1 MGKSAKLALKI
12 VPWSIV
18 GLLALAGMTLALLS
32 DPAKFL
38 QFIITGISVGMVY
51 ALIALGFA
59 LIWKS
64 SSVAN
69 LALGQ
74 IVLISAWFNYSM
86 FVDRGLPVY
95 LAFLLVIV
103 FSVFLGWIIERLTLR
118 PLIGQPILSLIA
130 VTLGVGYFL
139 EGLVT
144 FIWPQSTAGFGDKQ
158 IFPKDV
164 IHIGPAVISQEYAWV
179 ILICLIIFVLL
190 TLFFRYHKMG
200 IAMRATADDQ
210 MAVQACGIP
219 VTKVF
224 STSWMLA
231 CMVAAIGGVL
241 ISSIGGISHGL
252 VETGLKSF
260 SVVIL
265 GGLDSFI
272 GAMVAGPII
281 GLAETVG
288 GGYLGTII
296 SWGGIRDIIPFV
308 IIIIV
313 MTFKPYGLFGEKR
326 IERI

>member
-1 MGKSAKLALKI
+1 MNWAEL
-12 VPWSIV
+12 
-18 GLLALAGMTLALLS
+18 
-32 DPAKFL
+32 L
-38 QFIITGISVGMVY
+38 QFVITGLSVGMVY

-86 FVDRGLPVY
+86 FIDRGLPVFV
-95 LAFLLVIV
+95 AFLLVIV
-103 FSVFLGWIIERLTLR
+103 FAVFLGWVIERLTLR

-130 VTLGVGYFL
+130 VTLGIGYFL
-139 EGLVT
+139 EGVVT
-144 FIWPQSTAGFGDKQ
+144 FIWPQSTAGFGDKP
-158 IFPKDV
+158 ILPRSV
-164 IHIGPAVISQEYAWV
+164 IHIGPAIVSQEYVWV
-179 ILICLIIFVLL
+179 VAICLLIFFSLS
-190 TLFFRYHKMG
+190 LFFRYHKMG

-224 STSWMLA
+224 STSWMFA
-231 CMVAAIGGVL
+231 CVVAAIGGIL
-241 ISSIGGISHGL
+241 ISSIGGISQGL

-281 GLAETVG
+281 GLAESLG
-288 GGYLGTII
+288 GG
-296 SWGGIRDIIPFV
+296 
-308 IIIIV
+308 
-313 MTFKPYGLFGEKR
+313 
-326 IERI
+326 

>member
-1 MGKSAKLALKI
+1 MDKDRLIKLIPKIALWTIVVIVSAGVILGCLA
-12 VPWSIV
+12 S
-18 GLLALAGMTLALLS
+18 GT
-32 DPAKFL
+32 FL
-38 QFIITGISVGMVY
+38 QFTITGISVGAVY

-74 IVLISAWFNYSM
+74 IVLISSWFTYAM
-86 FVDRGLPVY
+86 LVQAEFPQW
-95 LAFLLVIV
+95 LAFPLVIV
-103 FSVFLGWIIERLTLR
+103 FALLLGWAIERFALR
-118 PLIGQPILSLIA
+118 PLIAQPILSLIT
-130 VTLGVGYFL
+130 VTLGLGYLL
-139 EGLVT
+139 EGVVTLV
-144 FIWPQSTAGFGDKQ
+144 WPLSMSDLPRL
-158 IFPKDV
+158 FPKEV
-164 IHIGPAVISQEYAWV
+164 IHIGSAVISQEYLWV
-179 ILICLIIFVLL
+179 IVICIIIFVLL

-219 VTKVF
+219 VTRVF
-224 STSWMLA
+224 SMSWMFA
-231 CMVAAIGGVL
+231 CVVAAIGGIL
-241 ISSIGGISHGL
+241 ISSIGNISHGL

-272 GAMVAGPII
+272 GAIVAGPII
-281 GLAETVG
+281 GLAETYG
-288 GGYLGTII
+288 GGYLTEYTWPGLKE
-296 SWGGIRDIIPFV
+296 IIPFV

-313 MTFKPYGLFGEKR
+313 MVIKPFGLFGEER